1 MNSLLV
7 TAVIT
12 TFVLALFLPSGNA
25 LVCYNCPYANCDQ
38 NTTCTYGE
46 DTCLVVHHSGGS
58 LSTCWTSSR
67 CDVNSIS
74 LGLHLS
80 NFKFRCCN
88 QDLCNNSPNVVAS
101 KIVLCGALL
110 LTIIHMLKSLV
121 GN

>member
-12 TFVLALFLPSGNA
+12 TFVLAFFLASGNA
-25 LVCYNCPYANCDQ
+25 LVCYNCLFEKCDR
-38 NTTCTYGE
+38 NETCPSVL
-46 DTCLVVHHSGGS
+46 DTCLIIYHSGAS

>member
-12 TFVLALFLPSGNA
+12 TFVLAFFLPSGNA

-38 NTTCTYGE
+38 NTTCTYGQ
-46 DTCLVVHHSGGS
+46 DTCLVVHYSRGS
-58 LSTCWTSSR
+58 LSSCWINSR
-67 CDVNSIS
+67 CDVNSIA
-74 LGLHLS
+74 LDLNVK
-80 NFKFRCCN
+80 NFQATCCDW
-88 QDLCNNSPNVVAS
+88 DLCNNAPNVVTN

-110 LTIIHMLKSLV
+110 LTIIPMLKSLV